1 MFYFSLICLLFS
13 GCSDSE
19 PNKSNDPATKSSAK
33 DPSTESAETTN
44 EALGNAGPSFYGL
57 EFGMSQ
63 AQALKVLKGFKGL
76 GEPTINEEKLNG
88 DKSATIIS
96 SKSTADAKF
105 KGLRSV
111 ELFMFGDHL
120 VGMDIFV
127 FEDGGQEFA
136 DNIKSLEKYMG
147 QGLKG
152 KELSYANGI
161 LVKSLVSNNIKFQHL
176 GFMEKSGL
184 ISSKDR
190 KKMEDQISQQAK

>member
-1 MFYFSLICLLFS
+1 MFYFSLVGLLFT

-19 PNKSNDPATKSSAK
+19 PTKSNDPATESS
-33 DPSTESAETTN
+33 ETTT
-44 EALGNAGPSFYGL
+44 AGPGFYGL

-76 GEPTINEEKLNG
+76 GEPTITEEKLKG
-88 DKSATIIS
+88 AKADKSAIIIS

-136 DNIKSLEKYMG
+136 DNIKALEKYMG

-161 LVKSLVSNNIKFQHL
+161 LVKSLVSNNIKFQHI

-184 ISSKDR
+184 LTSEDR
-190 KKMEDQISQQAK
+190 KKMEAQISQQAK